1 MSASTATRTNLKDIA
16 MAAKAAATSASA
28 ATTSTSTSV
37 PNGHSKTP
45 KLSAEEIERRRER
58 QKALLESLA
67 DELVELTD
75 IKTREAAEKGH
86 GYTKV
91 AEYFL
96 PGFNKFEQKS
106 PEHADQTETVMV
118 PRNPPETTHW
128 AGRGVDPSKDG
139 LPIVML
145 LQGVREQTPSG
156 PQLRPDLLP
165 GGKTAWQIAQSKL
178 EAQDSE
184 VRLDCSFNSK
194 QKSLII
200 TAIWIEDDWQRFQS
214 RRQTRRPP
222 FHGQPGGGPGRNQA
236 PPPGADWAR
245 RAPRPVPKTDN

>member
-1 MSASTATRTNLKDIA
+1 
-16 MAAKAAATSASA
+16 MAAKAAATS
-28 ATTSTSTSV
+28 TSTSTSTSS
-37 PNGHSKTP
+37 NGPSKTP
-45 KLSAEEIERRRER
+45 KLSPEEIERRRER

-178 EAQDSE
+178 EYQDSE

-222 FHGQPGGGPGRNQA
+222 FQGHHQAGPGRNQA